1 MDTLDKEDP
10 RQRAD
15 SILSDA
21 TPPNSPRRRGSL
33 DLSTDDE
40 RRPPSTDSVLAE
52 EIRRDILDVQ
62 DPVVATAWI
71 VLLVCGAE
79 ACSVVCTARLLQ
91 AWPFALSVACAEL
104 LLGPLTALPFWIC
117 GARPWP
123 SFYGEDVPRF
133 WFPAALALAGASC
146 AATFAVDSRGAPIVR
161 DVDVDGAWRSL
172 AATRRD
178 VASAYAALS
187 WSGGKVAASS
197 TSKDVLAT
205 FDRLGPRSALAP
217 SRAMLE
223 ALGAYAG
230 ANPRP
235 TTTYGA
241 AAAVAAALVASHLA
255 SLASSTE
262 TPGFL
267 NRDEE
272 PTSKLG
278 VLACLAFG
286 SGLLAATW
294 HAAAHAHTALGVD
307 ERPPA
312 NVASSLGLLAGLL
325 LLPYAYLIQG
335 PEALAYDAGSRVVY
349 LVVTAAFASQLK
361 RELQVHALRSL
372 PPGAAAVLGAA
383 RGLAVALAVAAGA

>member
-1 MDTLDKEDP
+1 
-10 RQRAD
+10 
-15 SILSDA
+15 
-21 TPPNSPRRRGSL
+21 
-33 DLSTDDE
+33 
-40 RRPPSTDSVLAE
+40 
-52 EIRRDILDVQ
+52 
-62 DPVVATAWI
+62 
-71 VLLVCGAE
+71 
-79 ACSVVCTARLLQ
+79 
-91 AWPFALSVACAEL
+91 
-104 LLGPLTALPFWIC
+104 
-117 GARPWP
+117 
-123 SFYGEDVPRF
+123 
-133 WFPAALALAGASC
+133 
-146 AATFAVDSRGAPIVR
+146 
-161 DVDVDGAWRSL
+161 
-172 AATRRD
+172 
-178 VASAYAALS
+178 
-187 WSGGKVAASS
+187 
-197 TSKDVLAT
+197 
-205 FDRLGPRSALAP
+205 
-217 SRAMLE
+217 MLE

-241 AAAVAAALVASHLA
+241 AAAVAAALIASHIA
-255 SLASSTE
+255 SILSSDE

-267 NRDEE
+267 NRDGE

-312 NVASSLGLLAGLL
+312 NVASSLSLLAGLL
-325 LLPYAYLIQG
+325 LLPYAYLVQG
-335 PEALAYDAGSRVVY
+335 PEALSYDTNSRVVY